1 MSRLVCGFYICCSR
15 STTAVVSGWTL
26 DCGQWTG
33 GISCTSIMPHVTAR
47 PMLLMSRADRGEGFG
62 ITSPPSSFAGRTFSQ
77 TSTETFKGNCTGQRP
92 TLVDSSD
99 FLLSPLVTFF
109 VPVYLKVFLSEAVPP
124 TDPSAL
130 SNSVDSAA
138 PPLTPSMGKK
148 FGGVGKR
155 TQLSSVRPSAVFGS
169 DDSFSSRYPIIRLLF
184 TRRVGGLQGE
194 PPSRSAVL
202 R

>member
-33 GISCTSIMPHVTAR
+33 GISCTSIMPHITAR

-62 ITSPPSSFAGRTFSQ
+62 ITSPPSSFAGRTFGQ

-130 SNSVDSAA
+130 SRD
-138 PPLTPSMGKK
+138 GQ
-148 FGGVGKR
+148 R
-155 TQLSSVRPSAVFGS
+155 
-169 DDSFSSRYPIIRLLF
+169 
-184 TRRVGGLQGE
+184 
-194 PPSRSAVL
+194 SRSL
-202 R
+202 ILIFKITTGDLDLLGGKDHQW